1 MGLLQVVRGQTVNA
15 GFVQQIIDTLIR
27 PTRGA
32 RAAHRSAPL
41 LNTNIRRSVA
51 PLQHL
56 WSSRLRPC
64 DNCSLERGW
73 WSCVCQAC
81 LARLQQRCGSVGGA
95 CTAGRTDQCV
105 DDLLHETGVDGLSSD
120 DLQQA
125 HCQHHVGDQRP
136 VTVAGY
142 FTAGRR
148 GLSLES

>member
-1 MGLLQVVRGQTVNA
+1 MLRLAPRSPPRKSPLPHV
-15 GFVQQIIDTLIR
+15 
-27 PTRGA
+27 A
-32 RAAHRSAPL
+32 RSFGHYRL